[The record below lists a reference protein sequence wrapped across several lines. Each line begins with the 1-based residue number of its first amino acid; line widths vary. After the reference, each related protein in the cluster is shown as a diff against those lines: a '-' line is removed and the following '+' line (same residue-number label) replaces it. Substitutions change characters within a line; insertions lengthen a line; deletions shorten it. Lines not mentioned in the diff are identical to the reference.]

1 MNFGENL
8 GWLTGTVLQK
18 EVDRYYL
25 IQVGT
30 TLMLCMSPDVKE
42 IYAWNH
48 DFHDSRLLL
57 ENNS

>member
-8 GWLTGTVLQK
+8 GWLTVTVLQK

-25 IQVGT
+25 IQVRT

-42 IYAWNH
+42 IYVWNH
-48 DFHDSRLLL
+48 DLNDSRLLL
-57 ENNS
+57 